1 LETSEATSEDNSNE
15 LGYDSVDYADEIQ
28 TELDDCDVYVRTT
41 EASFEDNL
49 NETSHDR
56 ADQISEVRT
65 KANDI
70 DIEEELRNPSPISSV
85 HARKRKTL
93 DMEHALMN
101 LTDAVKAMKS
111 PLQED
116 EDLAFFY
123 SLLPLV
129 RGLNTDQKI
138 TFRLKTM
145 QVLQD
150 IRNSSRID
158 ASSNNNF
165 NM

>member
-28 TELDDCDVYVRTT
+28 TELDDCDVYVRTI
-41 EASFEDNL
+41 EASFEEV

-56 ADQISEVRT
+56 ADQISEVNT